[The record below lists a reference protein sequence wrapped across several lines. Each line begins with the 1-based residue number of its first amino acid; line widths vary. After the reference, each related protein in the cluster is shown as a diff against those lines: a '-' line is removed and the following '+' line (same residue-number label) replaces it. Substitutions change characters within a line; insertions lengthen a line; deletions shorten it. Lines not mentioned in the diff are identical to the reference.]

1 VDKLERLFT
10 KKTQIKKI
18 KVLFASKNYRKVKS
32 LVIIF
37 GAYNIAI
44 PSDRFG
50 LYDKTKRQTDF
61 VALRILQG
69 FVKLFCLSLK
79 KSINTF

>member
-50 LYDKTKRQTDF
+50 T
-61 VALRILQG
+61 V
-69 FVKLFCLSLK
+69 
-79 KSINTF
+79 